1 MSRIAITVNGQT
13 LVGNTHQP
21 LLEQLE
27 QAGLQPEFQCRNGV
41 CGACRCKLDKGNVA
55 QEDAMAYLAAGEI
68 LTCRSDI
75 LRSDGIHNTCCV
87 SLGVHRT
94 FQAQERSIEIHHR
107 KKIYFKRE
115 KKGKKTET
123 ENASL
128 ENEYQHKYG
137 SSSLKHWLTYYQN

>member
-55 QEDAMAYLAAGEI
+55 QDDAMAYLAAGEI
-68 LTCRSDI
+68 LTCRSTPSED
-75 LRSDGIHNTCCV
+75 V
-87 SLGVHRT
+87 SLEFDYQVS
-94 FQAQERSIEIHHR
+94 FVA
-107 KKIYFKRE
+107 KKAA
-115 KKGKKTET
+115 
-123 ENASL
+123 NL
-128 ENEYQHKYG
+128 
-137 SSSLKHWLTYYQN
+137 